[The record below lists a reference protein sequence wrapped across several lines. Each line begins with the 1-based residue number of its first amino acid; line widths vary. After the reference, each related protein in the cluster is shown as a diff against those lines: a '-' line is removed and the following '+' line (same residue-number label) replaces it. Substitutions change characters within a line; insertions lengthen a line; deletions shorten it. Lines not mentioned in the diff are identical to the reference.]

1 MTADSESVTMSE
13 ASATRR
19 VGASSA
25 TCSAAGFSAA
35 EKEGVEVS
43 VGVPATCL
51 GQVDG
56 KALSIPVA
64 GWHPSHAA
72 RAFKRFLDVVI
83 SLMTLV
89 MALPVLIIA
98 AVAIKLDSPGPVLF
112 RQERMGVQG
121 RRFRIYKLRTMV
133 VGNDDSVHRAY
144 VAALI
149 RGTAPKHDGMFKL
162 VRDSR
167 ITRVGTVLRRLSID
181 EVPQLWNVVR
191 GEMSLVGPR
200 PALPAEVDLYDDRAM
215 QRLAAKPGITGL
227 PQVSGRCEL
236 TFAEIVEL
244 DLEYLNRWSPWLE
257 LQILLR
263 TPLAIVSKRGAA

>member
-1 MTADSESVTMSE
+1 M
-13 ASATRR
+13 
-19 VGASSA
+19 
-25 TCSAAGFSAA
+25 
-35 EKEGVEVS
+35 S
-43 VGVPATCL
+43 VGVPAPFL
-51 GQVDG
+51 GQVDA
-56 KALSIPVA
+56 KALSTPVT
-64 GWHPSHAA
+64 GWSPSPAA
-72 RAFKRFLDVVI
+72 RAFKRGLDVVV
-83 SLMTLV
+83 SLTALV
-89 MALPVLIIA
+89 LALPVLIIA
-98 AVAIKLDSPGPVLF
+98 AVAIKLDSPGPVFF
-112 RQERMGVQG
+112 RQERIGALG

-133 VGNDDSVHRAY
+133 VGNDDSLHRAY

-162 VRDSR
+162 VRDPR
-167 ITRVGTVLRRLSID
+167 ITRVGRVLRRLSID

-200 PALPAEVDLYDDRAM
+200 PALPAEVVLYDERAL
-215 QRLAAKPGITGL
+215 QRLAAKPGVTGL

>member
-1 MTADSESVTMSE
+1 M
-13 ASATRR
+13 
-19 VGASSA
+19 
-25 TCSAAGFSAA
+25 
-35 EKEGVEVS
+35 S
-43 VGVPATCL
+43 VGVPARCL

-56 KALSIPVA
+56 EAVYVPVA
-64 GWHPSHAA
+64 GWCPSPAA
-72 RAFKRFLDVVI
+72 RVFKRSLDVVI

-89 MALPVLIIA
+89 LVLPVLIIA

-112 RQERMGVQG
+112 RQERIGAHG

-133 VGNDDSVHRAY
+133 VGNDDSLHKAY

-162 VRDSR
+162 VRDPR
-167 ITRVGTVLRRLSID
+167 ITRVGSVLRRLSID

-200 PALPAEVDLYDDRAM
+200 PPLPAEVDLYDDRAL
-215 QRLAAKPGITGL
+215 QRLAGKPGVTGL

-244 DLEYLNRWSPWLE
+244 DLEYLDRWSPWLE